1 MMKSRATASLLAL
14 FAFFSVTASS
24 AGQPLSHELI
34 SNIKPPAAF
43 AFRQAKNPT
52 RQYPDTTCLDFTLTK
67 SKRKIGYLCS
77 TQSEKFLRDFGV
89 FSVQKNTPNGKSS
102 QRREVSIASGIS
114 SYPAARLE
122 LTSGATIYAAEVDC
136 DLKGGSVYR
145 PTGTCH
151 VAVRYLRHGGV
162 LYGNFVLEDHVRK
175 ATVAT
180 KEEII
185 TLWESLP
192 NID

>member
-1 MMKSRATASLLAL
+1 MMKSRATASLLVL
-14 FAFFSVTASS
+14 FAFFLVAASS
-24 AGQPLSHELI
+24 AGHPLSPELI
-34 SNIKPPAAF
+34 ANIKPPAAF
-43 AFRQAKNPT
+43 AFRHAKKLT

-77 TQSEKFLRDFGV
+77 TQSEKFLQDFGV
-89 FSVQKNTPNGKSS
+89 FSVPQGTSNGESS
-102 QRREVSIASGIS
+102 QRREVHIASGIS

-122 LTSGATIYAAEVDC
+122 LNSGATIYAAEVDC

-162 LYGNFVLEDHVRK
+162 LYGNFVLEDHARK

-180 KEEII
+180 EGEIF

-192 NID
+192 SID

>member
-1 MMKSRATASLLAL
+1 MMTSRATASLLAL
-14 FAFFSVTASS
+14 LAFFSVIASS
-24 AGQPLSHELI
+24 AGQPLSPELI

-43 AFRQAKNPT
+43 AFRQAKKLT
-52 RQYPDTTCLDFTLTK
+52 RQYPGTTCLDFTLTK

-89 FSVQKNTPNGKSS
+89 FSVPQGTSNWEFS

-122 LTSGATIYAAEVDC
+122 LKSGATIYAAEVDC

-162 LYGNFVLEDHVRK
+162 LYGNFVLEDHASK
-175 ATVAT
+175 AKVAT

-185 TLWESLP
+185 ALWESLP